1 MEKRALTELERLD
14 WLQLI
19 RTPSIGPITFF
30 RLMNRFG
37 SAGEALAQLPAI
49 SPRKLDIFP
58 RSRVEA
64 ELKRAWKTGALPV
77 AACEPEYPA
86 LLRAIADPPPM
97 IYVQGHLSLVER
109 PCVALIGARNASALG
124 MKLAGKLARDLGQL
138 GYVICSGLARGIDG
152 AAHNAALETGT
163 IAVVA
168 GGIDRI
174 YPPEHAD
181 LHRRIVGEGL
191 VVSERPPGAEPT
203 AQDFPRRNRLISGL
217 SRGVV
222 VIEAAERS
230 GTLITTRFATDQGRE
245 VFAVPGSPLDP
256 RSKGPNR
263 LLKDGATLVETAD
276 DIHTVLQH
284 QLPPACAEE
293 EGGEGPL
300 FGGACAQDDAF
311 REASAPGVPVDPAL
325 RARLIDL
332 IGHSPAHQDDL
343 QRLLAEPPGTFAD
356 LILDLVLAGEITES
370 GGGTFTRTPHEASS
384 LSA

>member
-1 MEKRALTELERLD
+1 LEKRALTEAERLD
-14 WLQLI
+14 WLQLM
-19 RTPSIGPITFF
+19 RTSSIGPITFF

-37 SAGEALAQLPAI
+37 SADEALTQLPSI
-49 SPRKLDIFP
+49 SPRKLEIYP
-58 RSRVEA
+58 RARAEA

-77 AACEPEYPA
+77 AACEPEYPG
-86 LLRAIADPPPM
+86 LLRAIADPPPL

-124 MKLAGKLARDLGQL
+124 LKLAGKLARELGQL

-152 AAHNAALETGT
+152 AAHHSALQTGT

-174 YPPEHAD
+174 YPPEHAE
-181 LHRRIVGEGL
+181 LHRCIVDAGL

-230 GTLITTRFATDQGRE
+230 GTLITTRFASDQGRE

-256 RSKGPNR
+256 RSQGPNR

-293 EGGEGPL
+293 ADDAVPL
-300 FGGACAQDDAF
+300 FAWTSAQNDAF
-311 REASAPGVPVDPAL
+311 REAGAPGAPIEEAL
-325 RARLIDL
+325 RARLFEL

-343 QRLLAEPPGTFAD
+343 QRLLGVPPGVFAD
-356 LILDLVLAGEITES
+356 LMLDLVLSGEITES
-370 GGGTFTRTPHEASS
+370 GGGTFTRMAHEPPGLTA
-384 LSA
+384 